1 MLTAI
6 LTTIAIAM
14 VPVVELRGALPIG
27 VGMGLPPLAAA
38 GLAILGNLIPIPFLL
53 ILVPKVFNF
62 LRDKKY
68 TKKLIAWLE
77 NKADKHQKTIDRFG
91 WLGLIILVAIPL
103 PGTGAWTGALVAS
116 CFKMKF
122 WPSILAIIIGVL
134 IAGAIVLGLTY
145 GFTAVL

>member
-1 MLTAI
+1 MFLAI
-6 LTTIAIAM
+6 LTTIAVAM
-14 VPVVELRGALPIG
+14 VPVIELRGALPIG

-38 GLAILGNLIPIPFLL
+38 GLAILGNLLPIPFLL
-53 ILVPKVFNF
+53 LLVPKIFDF

-134 IAGAIVLGLTY
+134 IAGVIVLGLTQ